1 MMTHGEMTPRM
12 TTMTSDISAADREK
26 HEKLLAGLDVG
37 KSFFLPDVLP
47 KHCSYIRKLG
57 YKLGLKL
64 AIRYVE
70 RDEIYGVMG
79 TRIKRVG

>member
-1 MMTHGEMTPRM
+1 MTHGAMIRKM